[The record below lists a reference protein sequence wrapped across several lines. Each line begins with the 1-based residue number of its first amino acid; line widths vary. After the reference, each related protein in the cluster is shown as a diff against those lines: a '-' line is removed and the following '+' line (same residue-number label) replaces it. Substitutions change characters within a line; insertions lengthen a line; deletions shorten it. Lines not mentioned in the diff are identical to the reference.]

1 MKRIELLAASCMVL
15 TCCALS
21 APAAGDEH
29 AGAEA
34 SRMELT
40 LDAAIR
46 LALRNNRSLLD
57 ARLDRTLDTF
67 ALDVAG
73 DRYRP
78 RASIRSSANAER
90 HEDTKANLST
100 TGSIRVPTGGEFT
113 LGWRK
118 PLVGGGNDSG
128 DYGLA
133 FSQPLLKGF
142 GIAVDTAPLRT
153 ARLREKINILNFRDT
168 VAGVVD
174 STIRNWRDLIRE
186 NRQLE
191 IAEASLERARDQ
203 LKVNRTLIQA
213 GQMAERE
220 VLQSEAEIANREL
233 SLVEARNALVEAN
246 FNLIDT
252 LDIDSAS
259 LIRPVETP
267 RARRAAPSV
276 AEGIEV
282 ALRNAPDYLQAL
294 LNADIARID
303 LKVAENDR
311 LWDLSLDTAA
321 SRVGGGGPTDYS
333 GALRLTIPLWDR
345 SPRQA
350 WMSARASFRKAERG
364 LVERRQKIAIDVRQ
378 AVHNVEVG
386 LRRIELARQALA
398 LTEQKLEIERS
409 KLRQGL
415 SSAFQ
420 LSQFEDDLVSAQ
432 NAEVDAVVSYENALT
447 SLDRTLGTTLETWD
461 IRLEQVER

>member
-1 MKRIELLAASCMVL
+1 
-15 TCCALS
+15 
-21 APAAGDEH
+21 
-29 AGAEA
+29 
-34 SRMELT
+34 MELT
-40 LDAAIR
+40 LDDSIR

-57 ARLDRTLDTF
+57 ARLDRTLDEF

-78 RASIRSSANAER
+78 KASISSSVNAAR
-90 HEDTKANLST
+90 DRDTETNLST
-100 TGSIRVPTGGEFT
+100 AASIRVPTGGEFT

-118 PLVGGGNDSG
+118 PLAGGGDDSG
-128 DYGLA
+128 NYSLR

-142 GIAVDTAPLRT
+142 GIDVDTAPLRV
-153 ARLREKINILNFRDT
+153 ARIREKINILNFRDA
-168 VAGVVD
+168 VAGVID
-174 STIRNWRDLIRE
+174 STIRNWRNLIRH

-191 IAEASLERARDQ
+191 IAEASLERARNQ
-203 LKVNRTLIQA
+203 LKVNRALIEA

-233 SLVEARNALVEAN
+233 SLVEARNALIEAN
-246 FNLIDT
+246 FQLIDT

-259 LIRPVETP
+259 SIRPLETP
-267 RARRAAPSV
+267 RARRAAPGV

-282 ALRNAPDYLQAL
+282 ALSNAPDYLEAL
-294 LNADIARID
+294 LNADIARIA
-303 LKVAENDR
+303 LKAAEDDR
-311 LWDLSLDTAA
+311 LWDLSLDTEA
-321 SRVGGGGPTDYS
+321 SRDNSGGPTDYN
-333 GALRLTIPLWDR
+333 AQLRLGVPLWDR

-350 WMSARASFRKAERG
+350 WMEARASVRKAERG

-378 AVHNVEVG
+378 AVYNVEVG

-398 LTEQKLEIERS
+398 LTQQKLDIEQS

-420 LSQFEDDLVSAQ
+420 LSQFEEDLVAAQ

-461 IRLEQVER
+461 VRVERVGQ

>member
-1 MKRIELLAASCMVL
+1 
-15 TCCALS
+15 
-21 APAAGDEH
+21 
-29 AGAEA
+29 
-34 SRMELT
+34 MELT
-40 LDAAIR
+40 LDDAIR

-57 ARLDRTLDTF
+57 ARLDRTLEEF

-78 RASIRSSANAER
+78 TASITSSVDAAR
-90 HEDTKANLST
+90 DRDTETNLST
-100 TGSIRVPTGGEFT
+100 TGNIRVPTGGEFT

-118 PLVGGGNDSG
+118 PLAGGGG
-128 DYGLA
+128 DYSLG

-142 GIAVDTAPLRT
+142 GIDVDTAPLRT
-153 ARLREKINILNFRDT
+153 ARIREKIDILHFRDA
-168 VAGVVD
+168 VAGVID
-174 STIRNWRDLIRE
+174 STIRNWRNLIRS

-191 IAEASLERARDQ
+191 IAEASLERARNQ
-203 LKVNRTLIQA
+203 LKVNRALIEA

-233 SLVEARNALVEAN
+233 SLVEARNALIDAN
-246 FNLIDT
+246 FKLIDT

-259 LIRPVETP
+259 SIRPLETP
-267 RARRAAPSV
+267 RDRRAAPGV

-282 ALRNAPDYLQAL
+282 ALSKAPDYLEAL
-294 LNADIARID
+294 LDADIARIA
-303 LKVAENDR
+303 LKVAEDGR
-311 LWDLSLDTAA
+311 LWDLSLDTTA
-321 SRVGGGGPTDYS
+321 SRDNSGGPTDYN
-333 GALRLTIPLWDR
+333 AKLTLRVPLWDR
-345 SPRQA
+345 SPRQT
-350 WMSARASFRKAERG
+350 WMEARARVRKAERG

-378 AVHNVEVG
+378 AVYNVEVG

-398 LTEQKLEIERS
+398 LTQQKLEIERS

-420 LSQFEDDLVSAQ
+420 LSQFEEDLVAAQ
-432 NAEVDAVVSYENALT
+432 NAEVDAVISYENALT

-461 IRLEQVER
+461 VRVERVGQ

>member
-1 MKRIELLAASCMVL
+1 MNKIKRIDILVASCTVL
-15 TCCALS
+15 ACCALS

-40 LDAAIR
+40 LDDAIR

-57 ARLDRTLDTF
+57 ARLDRTLEEF

-78 RASIRSSANAER
+78 TASITSSVDAAR
-90 HEDTKANLST
+90 DRDTETDLST
-100 TGSIRVPTGGEFT
+100 TANIRVPTGGEFT

-118 PLVGGGNDSG
+118 PLAGGGGNYS
-128 DYGLA
+128 LE

-142 GIAVDTAPLRT
+142 GIDVDTAPLRT
-153 ARLREKINILNFRDT
+153 ARIREKIDILHFRDA
-168 VAGVVD
+168 VAGVID
-174 STIRNWRDLIRE
+174 STIRNWRNLIRS

-191 IAEASLERARDQ
+191 IAEASLERARNQ
-203 LKVNRTLIQA
+203 LKVNRALIEA

-233 SLVEARNALVEAN
+233 SLVEARNALIDAN
-246 FNLIDT
+246 FQLIDT

-259 LIRPVETP
+259 SIRPLETP
-267 RARRAAPSV
+267 RDRRVAPGV

-282 ALRNAPDYLQAL
+282 ALSKAPDYLEAL
-294 LNADIARID
+294 LDADIARIA
-303 LKVAENDR
+303 LKVAEDGR
-311 LWDLSLDTAA
+311 LWDLSLDTRARRDN
-321 SRVGGGGPTDYS
+321 SGGPIDYD
-333 GALRLTIPLWDR
+333 ALLSLTVPLWDR
-345 SPRQA
+345 SPRQT
-350 WMSARASFRKAERG
+350 WMEARARVRKAERG

-378 AVHNVEVG
+378 AVYNVEVG

-398 LTEQKLEIERS
+398 LTQQKLEIERS

-420 LSQFEDDLVSAQ
+420 LSQFEEDLVAAQ
-432 NAEVDAVVSYENALT
+432 NAEVDAVISYENALT

-461 IRLEQVER
+461 VRVERVGQ